1 MPQYEYK
8 CDVCDFEEELLIPL
22 KEIDEVYQCP
32 ACNNAWTT
40 SGGRAAGHAIGRLV
54 RKDFYLPARSVFLGK
69 GVDVTDITGNVG
81 QVATSDKELKS
92 LCKKHGKKVIA
103 GGDKSRRLI

>member
-32 ACNNAWTT
+32 ACNN
-40 SGGRAAGHAIGRLV
+40 GRLV

-69 GVDVTDITGNVG
+69 GGDVTDITGNVG